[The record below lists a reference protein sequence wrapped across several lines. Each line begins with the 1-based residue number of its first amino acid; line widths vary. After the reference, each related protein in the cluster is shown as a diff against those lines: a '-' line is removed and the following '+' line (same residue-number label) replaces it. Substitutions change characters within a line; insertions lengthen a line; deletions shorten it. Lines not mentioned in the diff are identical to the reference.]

1 MDEGRARTHPQQ
13 ACRRAGAAHV
23 RHQLRP
29 VREVH
34 QQFKDF
40 WNLPADWQV
49 LEEELGVP
57 TYGSKHRMDLSLM
70 PDVTTVVQV
79 EE

>member
-1 MDEGRARTHPQQ
+1 MFATSFALSEKFTK
-13 ACRRAGAAHV
+13 
-23 RHQLRP
+23 
-29 VREVH
+29 
-34 QQFKDF
+34 QFKDF
-40 WNLPADWQV
+40 WNLPADWLV